1 MDAANLQHSFKS
13 EPTISYKDMRL
24 SLRTGQF
31 EEPRPSKSADIQDNK
46 ASINGVFNVEGC

>member
-1 MDAANLQHSFKS
+1 MDAANLQHSLKS
-13 EPTISYKDMRL
+13 EPTISYKNMRL

-46 ASINGVFNVEGC
+46 ASINGVFNVEEC